1 MVDVESLQQWS
12 GLMEAKRNHDFDH
25 VSRGSHLQR
34 EYLETPELTS
44 SGNSAELPAAAIGR
58 KPVGSVRHSEIARP
72 VSLSPARRS
81 TAFEPLLDLHE
92 ASAILGMH
100 WKTLEAKARGHEV
113 PAFKVGKRW
122 RFRLSSLNAWLE
134 HGINSNTTDH
144 ADVTRQERC
153 S

>member
-1 MVDVESLQQWS
+1 
-12 GLMEAKRNHDFDH
+12 MEANRNQDFCEA
-25 VSRGSHLQR
+25 SGSPHRRPERFVPSEGVVQ
-34 EYLETPELTS
+34 ETKGEPH
-44 SGNSAELPAAAIGR
+44 GRR
-58 KPVGSVRHSEIARP
+58 KPVASVRHSVAARAFSAPP
-72 VSLSPARRS
+72 VQSP

-92 ASAILGMH
+92 ASAVLGMH

-122 RFRLSSLNAWLE
+122 RFRLSSLNSWLE

-144 ADVTRQERC
+144 AGVTRQERC

>member
-1 MVDVESLQQWS
+1 MEPKRNQDFGQASRGPRRQREQFAASDVGSSESLAEPS
-12 GLMEAKRNHDFDH
+12 GA
-25 VSRGSHLQR
+25 
-34 EYLETPELTS
+34 
-44 SGNSAELPAAAIGR
+44 SGGR
-58 KPVGSVRHSEIARP
+58 KPVASVRHP
-72 VSLSPARRS
+72 VTIRRFSASPTQSA

-92 ASAILGMH
+92 ASAVLGMH

-122 RFRLSSLNAWLE
+122 RFRLSSLNSWLE

-144 ADVTRQERC
+144 AVVTRQERC

>member
-1 MVDVESLQQWS
+1 MEPNRNQDFSEAS
-12 GLMEAKRNHDFDH
+12 GSPHQK
-25 VSRGSHLQR
+25 
-34 EYLETPELTS
+34 
-44 SGNSAELPAAAIGR
+44 AERFAPLRDGMPQPKGEPPARR
-58 KPVGSVRHSEIARP
+58 KPVASVRHSVTPRAF
-72 VSLSPARRS
+72 SALPAQP
-81 TAFEPLLDLHE
+81 TTTFEPLLDLHE
-92 ASAILGMH
+92 ASAVLGMH

-122 RFRLSSLNAWLE
+122 RFRLSSLNSWLE

>member
-1 MVDVESLQQWS
+1 
-12 GLMEAKRNHDFDH
+12 MEAKRKQDFLQASSNDQ
-25 VSRGSHLQR
+25 VEANRFGSADG
-34 EYLETPELTS
+34 P
-44 SGNSAELPAAAIGR
+44 LPARRSDGPDEGGGR
-58 KPVGSVRHSEIARP
+58 KPVASVRCPITVRRP
-72 VSLSPARRS
+72 PIFAPQR
-81 TAFEPLLDLHE
+81 TTDFEPLLDLHE

-122 RFRLSSLNAWLE
+122 RFRLSSLNSWLE

-144 ADVTRQERC
+144 AVVTRQERC

>member
-1 MVDVESLQQWS
+1 
-12 GLMEAKRNHDFDH
+12 MEPNRNQDF
-25 VSRGSHLQR
+25 S
-34 EYLETPELTS
+34 EA
-44 SGNSAELPAAAIGR
+44 SGNPHHDRERFAPSRNAVAAAKAEPLSGR
-58 KPVGSVRHSEIARP
+58 KPVASVRQPVTARVISGLP
-72 VSLSPARRS
+72 IQSP

-92 ASAILGMH
+92 ASAVLGMH

-122 RFRLSSLNAWLE
+122 RFRLSSLNSWLE

-144 ADVTRQERC
+144 AVVTRQERC